1 MKVDNF
7 GRILEAT
14 RSELY
19 EKYWKEEYDK
29 ECSFSSF
36 IQSLEKS
43 GTQIINSSK
52 SMKDLLQENLEMF
65 ELLKNI
71 SDAYDSAD
79 TESLMESARQI
90 NVYMEALHAKS

>member
-14 RSELY
+14 RTELY

-29 ECSFSSF
+29 ECSFTSF
-36 IQSLEKS
+36 IQSLEKD
-43 GTQIINSSK
+43 GTKILDCSK
-52 SMKDLLQENLEMF
+52 SKTDLEKENTEMF

-71 SDAYDSAD
+71 SDAYDSNN
-79 TESLMESARQI
+79 MESVIESVRQVNI
-90 NVYMEALHAKS
+90 YMEELHGKL

>member
-1 MKVDNF
+1 MWIWGRRRLIVKVDNF

-36 IQSLEKS
+36 IKSLENS
-43 GTQIINSSK
+43 GTQIISGSK
-52 SMKDLLQENLEMF
+52 SMKDLQQENFKMF

-71 SDAYDSAD
+71 SDAYDSAN
-79 TESLMESARQI
+79 TELLMGRG
-90 NVYMEALHAKS
+90 